1 MVKLVKKMKVIF
13 LDVDGVLNSEQDRF
27 SWTLESDKHLT
38 LLACIV
44 RRTNAKIVVSSSW
57 RGCGLIDTLKKRLND
72 FSVSVYGKTKDIGER
87 GLEIKEWLDNHKDVE
102 SFVILDDE
110 DFDIA
115 EYFPNNL
122 VKTSTK
128 VGLQKK
134 DAEKCIAILS
144 K

>member
-1 MVKLVKKMKVIF
+1 MKIIF

-27 SWTLESDKHLT
+27 SWTLESDKHLI

-44 RRTNAKIVVSSSW
+44 RRTSAKIVVSSSW
-57 RGCGLIDTLKKRLND
+57 RNYGLLDILKKRLND
-72 FSVSVYGKTKDIGER
+72 FSMSVFDITGHNKDDIR
-87 GLEIKEWLDNHKDVE
+87 GLEIKEWLDNHSDVE
-102 SFVILDDE
+102 SFAILDDE
-110 DFDIA
+110 DFDIL

-122 VKTSTK
+122 VKTNTK
-128 VGLQKK
+128 AGLQKK

>member
-1 MVKLVKKMKVIF
+1 MKVIF
-13 LDVDGVLNSEQDRF
+13 LDVDGVLNSVQDRF
-27 SWTLESDKHLT
+27 SWTLESDKHLM

-57 RGCGLIDTLKKRLND
+57 RNYDLLDTLKERLND
-72 FSVSVYGKTKDIGER
+72 FSMSIYDKTCYSEHGIR
-87 GLEIKEWLDNHKDVE
+87 GLEIKERLDNHRDVE

-110 DFDIA
+110 DFDIKS
-115 EYFPNNL
+115 YFPNNL

-128 VGLQKK
+128 AGLQKK